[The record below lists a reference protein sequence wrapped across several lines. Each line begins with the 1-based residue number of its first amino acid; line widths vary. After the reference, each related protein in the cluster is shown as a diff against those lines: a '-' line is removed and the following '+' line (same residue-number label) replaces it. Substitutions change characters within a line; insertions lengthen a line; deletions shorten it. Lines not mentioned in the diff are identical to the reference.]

1 MSLELTNFDENHKG
15 IFDRPNPIFSYC
27 FILLRASTKTGWCM
41 ECVCVFVFV
50 TVVDIICVCY
60 VVTIYH

>member
-1 MSLELTNFDENHKG
+1 MRQISTKTTRE
-15 IFDRPNPIFSYC
+15 FSTGQTLY

-60 VVTIYH
+60 VVAIYH